1 MDRWTINTELCCSLR
16 VHSLSGRDQFLSWER
31 SSDVKEKL
39 RSSDVIN
46 MVNNNLNV
54 YTCITV
60 SVIARPRLLLPSLFE
75 EFYRKFTCLSKKY
88 NWNQYKGRKSWSR
101 FLLWHFIYF
110 YKLLREINKNKN
122 KLLIEIYDGK
132 FFLLFS
138 IWNYFGHLKQVFN
151 VMIWYFRV
159 CCSVK
164 IYFWLCITIKWNL
177 KR

>member
-1 MDRWTINTELCCSLR
+1 MDRWTINTKLCCSLR
-16 VHSLSGRDQFLSWER
+16 VHSLSGRDQYLSWER

-60 SVIARPRLLLPSLFE
+60 SVIAPPRLLLPSLFE

-110 YKLLREINKNKN
+110 YKLLKKLTRTKIN
-122 KLLIEIYDGK
+122 
-132 FFLLFS
+132 FLLRFMMGNFS
-138 IWNYFGHLKQVFN
+138 FFSR
-151 VMIWYFRV
+151 FE
-159 CCSVK
+159 
-164 IYFWLCITIKWNL
+164 ITL
-177 KR
+177 DT